1 MTLCYFIHI
10 LLVIF
15 STTDITVFLSVAP
28 HVLPHARESVM
39 RSHHHELA
47 GGPTTSSVTSSAMAT
62 WMGSYQR
69 INQGAY
75 GSERQACN
83 HDKACLWRVWNSDRV
98 IISRVATGLSVTR
111 DVVRR
116 LGC

>member
-1 MTLCYFIHI
+1 
-10 LLVIF
+10 
-15 STTDITVFLSVAP
+15 
-28 HVLPHARESVM
+28 
-39 RSHHHELA
+39 
-47 GGPTTSSVTSSAMAT
+47 
-62 WMGSYQR
+62 MGSYQR

-98 IISRVATGLSVTR
+98 TISRVAMGLSVAR

-116 LGC
+116 LGCGFDALRKATDCMTGREHVAHVFIVILASAKNLIILRF